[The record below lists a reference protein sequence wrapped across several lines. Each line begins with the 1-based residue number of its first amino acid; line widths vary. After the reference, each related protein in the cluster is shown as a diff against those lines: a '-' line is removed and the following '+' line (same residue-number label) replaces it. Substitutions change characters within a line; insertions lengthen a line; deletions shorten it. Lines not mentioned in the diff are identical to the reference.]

1 MSKRLKITIDGQALY
16 ADLCE
21 GEAPGAVAALER
33 AGGFESVLFAADVCY
48 GELTFAT
55 PASDYWD
62 EQNVQE
68 ETLPGDVTFYN
79 DWSAV
84 CIFTQRMEQFAP
96 GAKIAQVR
104 SEDLPAFQE
113 LYARVWRRQGARLR
127 CEVVERDDATG
138 AERHLGPAT
147 TPRRVAAP
155 AVARFEAL
163 LREIWLERPV
173 ELDDM
178 VERNATTGR
187 ELGVWAYAW
196 GELVNLSDMLLV
208 LMRMARQKNGGVRT
222 LRAVAAE
229 QCRFFSDVF
238 GSSAHMVDTR
248 LILAEA
254 ASYLEGAETYEAFVE
269 LARAVQLWV
278 LQMSFWCGMELP
290 WDVMSRTLHEAW
302 NPDVPAAGE
311 RCGKPGKGGGRKGE
325 GKPKKRKKDKKHRG
339 KKDKGAG
346 KRKDK
351 GAEKGRK
358 SRVKAGE
365 GRKAQRD
372 GAEAGR

>member
-1 MSKRLKITIDGQALY
+1 MSKRLKITIDGQTLY

-21 GEAPGAVAALER
+21 AEAPGAVAALEQ

-68 ETLPGDVTFYN
+68 ETLPGDVTLYN

-96 GAKIAQVR
+96 GAKVAQIR
-104 SEDLPAFQE
+104 SADLPAFQE
-113 LYARVWRRQGARLR
+113 LYARVWSHQGVRLR
-127 CEVVERDDATG
+127 CEVVECDEAGT
-138 AERHLGPAT
+138 ERHLGPT
-147 TPRRVAAP
+147 STPRHMAPP

-229 QCRFFSDVF
+229 QCRFFSEVF

-254 ASYLEGAETYEAFVE
+254 ASYLEGTETYEAFVE

-278 LQMSFWCGMELP
+278 LQMSFWCDMELP

-302 NPDVPAAGE
+302 NPDVPTAGASASE
-311 RCGKPGKGGGRKGE
+311 PGRGGKHKKDA
-325 GKPKKRKKDKKHRG
+325 KPKKKRKKG
-339 KKDKGAG
+339 KGE
-346 KRKDK
+346 KDK
-351 GAEKGRK
+351 GAEKGKK
-358 SRVKAGE
+358 SKKKAE
-365 GRKAQRD
+365 KGRKAKRG
-372 GAEAGR
+372 GAEASE

>member
-1 MSKRLKITIDGQALY
+1 MPKRLKITIDGQALY

-21 GEAPGAVAALER
+21 VEAPGAVAALEQ

-62 EQNVQE
+62 EENVRE

-79 DWSAV
+79 DWSAL

-96 GAKIAQVR
+96 GAKVAQVR
-104 SEDLPAFQE
+104 PSDLPAFQE
-113 LYARVWRRQGARLR
+113 LYVRVWHRQGVRLR
-127 CEVVERDDATG
+127 CEVVECDDATG
-138 AERHLGPAT
+138 TERHLGPAS
-147 TPRRVAAP
+147 TPRRMAPP
-155 AVARFEAL
+155 AVARFESL

-278 LQMSFWCGMELP
+278 LQMSFWCDMELP

-302 NPDVPAAGE
+302 NPDVPAAGTLGE
-311 RCGKPGKGGGRKGE
+311 DPGKGGKSTKEKKSKKG
-325 GKPKKRKKDKKHRG
+325 GNPKKRRKKG
-339 KKDKGAG
+339 KGEKDKGAKKDG
-346 KRKDK
+346 KSKK
-351 GAEKGRK
+351 
-358 SRVKAGE
+358 KAGKA
-365 GRKAQRD
+365 RKAKRS
-372 GAEAGR
+372 GAEASE

>member
-1 MSKRLKITIDGQALY
+1 MSKRLKITIDGQTLY

-21 GEAPGAVAALER
+21 AEAPGAVAALEQ

-68 ETLPGDVTFYN
+68 ETLPGDVTLYN

-96 GAKIAQVR
+96 GAKVAQIR
-104 SEDLPAFQE
+104 SADLPAFQE
-113 LYARVWRRQGARLR
+113 LYARVWSHQGVRLR
-127 CEVVERDDATG
+127 CEVVECDEAGT
-138 AERHLGPAT
+138 ERHLGPT
-147 TPRRVAAP
+147 STPRHMAPP

-229 QCRFFSDVF
+229 QCRFFSEVF

-254 ASYLEGAETYEAFVE
+254 ASYLEGTETYEAFVE

-278 LQMSFWCGMELP
+278 LQMSFWCDMELP

-302 NPDVPAAGE
+302 NPDVPTAGASASE
-311 RCGKPGKGGGRKGE
+311 PGRSGKHKKDA
-325 GKPKKRKKDKKHRG
+325 KPKKKRKKC
-339 KKDKGAG
+339 KGE
-346 KRKDK
+346 KDK
-351 GAEKGRK
+351 GAEKGKK
-358 SRVKAGE
+358 SKKKAE
-365 GRKAQRD
+365 KGRKAKQG
-372 GAEAGR
+372 GAEASE

>member
-1 MSKRLKITIDGQALY
+1 MSKRLKITIDGQTLY

-21 GEAPGAVAALER
+21 AEAPGAVAALEQ

-68 ETLPGDVTFYN
+68 ETLPGDVTLYN

-96 GAKIAQVR
+96 GAKVAQIR
-104 SEDLPAFQE
+104 SADLPAFQE
-113 LYARVWRRQGARLR
+113 LYARVWSHQGVRLR
-127 CEVVERDDATG
+127 CEVVECDEAGT
-138 AERHLGPAT
+138 ERHLGPT
-147 TPRRVAAP
+147 STPRHMAPP

-196 GELVNLSDMLLV
+196 GGAVPVLLGSV
-208 LMRMARQKNGGVRT
+208 WE
-222 LRAVAAE
+222 LRAHGGHAADP
-229 QCRFFSDVF
+229 R
-238 GSSAHMVDTR
+238 G
-248 LILAEA
+248 
-254 ASYLEGAETYEAFVE
+254 G
-269 LARAVQLWV
+269 
-278 LQMSFWCGMELP
+278 GELP
-290 WDVMSRTLHEAW
+290 
-302 NPDVPAAGE
+302 
-311 RCGKPGKGGGRKGE
+311 
-325 GKPKKRKKDKKHRG
+325 
-339 KKDKGAG
+339 
-346 KRKDK
+346 
-351 GAEKGRK
+351 
-358 SRVKAGE
+358 
-365 GRKAQRD
+365 
-372 GAEAGR
+372 

>member
-1 MSKRLKITIDGQALY
+1 MSKRLKITIDGQTLY

-21 GEAPGAVAALER
+21 AEAPGAVAALEQ

-68 ETLPGDVTFYN
+68 ETLPGDVTLYN

-96 GAKIAQVR
+96 GAKVAQIR
-104 SEDLPAFQE
+104 SADLPAFQE
-113 LYARVWRRQGARLR
+113 LYARVWSHQGVRLR
-127 CEVVERDDATG
+127 CEVVECDEAGT
-138 AERHLGPAT
+138 ERHLGPT
-147 TPRRVAAP
+147 STPRHMAPP

-229 QCRFFSDVF
+229 QCRFFSEVF

-254 ASYLEGAETYEAFVE
+254 ASYLEGTETYEAFVE

-278 LQMSFWCGMELP
+278 LQMSFWCDMELP
-290 WDVMSRTLHEAW
+290 WDVMSRALHEAW
-302 NPDVPAAGE
+302 NPDVPTAGASASE
-311 RCGKPGKGGGRKGE
+311 PGRGGKHKKDA
-325 GKPKKRKKDKKHRG
+325 KPKKKRKKC
-339 KKDKGAG
+339 KGE
-346 KRKDK
+346 KDK
-351 GAEKGRK
+351 GAEKGKK
-358 SRVKAGE
+358 SKKKAE
-365 GRKAQRD
+365 KGRKAKQG
-372 GAEAGR
+372 GAEASE

>member
-1 MSKRLKITIDGQALY
+1 MSKRLKITIDGQTLY

-21 GEAPGAVAALER
+21 AEAPGAVAALEQ

-68 ETLPGDVTFYN
+68 ETLPGDVTLYN

-96 GAKIAQVR
+96 GAKVAQIR
-104 SEDLPAFQE
+104 SADLPAFQE
-113 LYARVWRRQGARLR
+113 LYARVWSHQGVRLR
-127 CEVVERDDATG
+127 CEVVECDEAGT
-138 AERHLGPAT
+138 ERHLGPT
-147 TPRRVAAP
+147 STPRHMAPP

-229 QCRFFSDVF
+229 QCRFFSEVF

-254 ASYLEGAETYEAFVE
+254 ASYLEGTETYEAFVE

-278 LQMSFWCGMELP
+278 LQMSFWCDMELP

-302 NPDVPAAGE
+302 NPDVPTAGASASE
-311 RCGKPGKGGGRKGE
+311 PGRGGKHKKDA
-325 GKPKKRKKDKKHRG
+325 KPKKKRKKC
-339 KKDKGAG
+339 KGE
-346 KRKDK
+346 KDK
-351 GAEKGRK
+351 GAEKGKK
-358 SRVKAGE
+358 SKKKAE
-365 GRKAQRD
+365 KGRKAKQG
-372 GAEAGR
+372 GAEASE

>member
-21 GEAPGAVAALER
+21 AEAPGAVAALEQ

-62 EQNVQE
+62 EQNVRE

-79 DWSAV
+79 DWSSV
-84 CIFTQRMEQFAP
+84 CIFTQRVEQFAP
-96 GAKIAQVR
+96 GAKVAQIR
-104 SEDLPAFQE
+104 PIDLPAFQE
-113 LYARVWRRQGARLR
+113 LYERVWCHQGVRLR
-127 CEVVERDDATG
+127 CEVVECDEAGT
-138 AERHLGPAT
+138 ERHLGPAS
-147 TPRRVAAP
+147 TPRHIAPP

-178 VERNATTGR
+178 VKRNATTGR

-278 LQMSFWCGMELP
+278 LQMSFWCDMELP

-302 NPDVPAAGE
+302 NPDVPAAGASASE
-311 RCGKPGKGGGRKGE
+311 PGRGGKHKKDA
-325 GKPKKRKKDKKHRG
+325 KPKKKRKKC
-339 KKDKGAG
+339 KGE
-346 KRKDK
+346 KDK
-351 GAEKGRK
+351 GAEKGKK
-358 SRVKAGE
+358 SKKKAE
-365 GRKAQRD
+365 KGRKAKQG
-372 GAEAGR
+372 GAEASE

>member
-1 MSKRLKITIDGQALY
+1 MSKRLKITIDGQTLY

-21 GEAPGAVAALER
+21 AEAPGAVAALEQ

-68 ETLPGDVTFYN
+68 ETLPGDVTLYN

-96 GAKIAQVR
+96 GAKVAQIR
-104 SEDLPAFQE
+104 SADLPAFQE
-113 LYARVWRRQGARLR
+113 LYARVWSHQGVRLR
-127 CEVVERDDATG
+127 CEVVECDEAGT
-138 AERHLGPAT
+138 ERHLGPT
-147 TPRRVAAP
+147 STPRHMAPP
-155 AVARFEAL
+155 AVARFEVL

-229 QCRFFSDVF
+229 QCRFFSEVF

-254 ASYLEGAETYEAFVE
+254 ASYLEGTETYEAFVE

-278 LQMSFWCGMELP
+278 LQMSFWCDMELP

-302 NPDVPAAGE
+302 NPDVPTAGASASE
-311 RCGKPGKGGGRKGE
+311 PGRGGKHKKDA
-325 GKPKKRKKDKKHRG
+325 KPKKKRKKC
-339 KKDKGAG
+339 KGE
-346 KRKDK
+346 KDK
-351 GAEKGRK
+351 GAEKGKK
-358 SRVKAGE
+358 SKKKAE
-365 GRKAQRD
+365 KGRKAKQG
-372 GAEAGR
+372 GAEASE

>member
-1 MSKRLKITIDGQALY
+1 MSKRLKITIDGQTLY

-21 GEAPGAVAALER
+21 AEAPGAVAALEQ

-68 ETLPGDVTFYN
+68 ETLPGDVTLYN

-96 GAKIAQVR
+96 GAKVAQIR
-104 SEDLPAFQE
+104 SADLPAFQE
-113 LYARVWRRQGARLR
+113 LYARVWSHQGVRLR
-127 CEVVERDDATG
+127 CEVVECDEAGT
-138 AERHLGPAT
+138 ERHLGPT
-147 TPRRVAAP
+147 STPRHMAPP

-229 QCRFFSDVF
+229 QCRFFSEVF

-254 ASYLEGAETYEAFVE
+254 ASYLEGTETYEAFVE

-278 LQMSFWCGMELP
+278 LQMSFWCDMELP

-302 NPDVPAAGE
+302 NPDVPTAGASASE
-311 RCGKPGKGGGRKGE
+311 PGRGGKHKKDA
-325 GKPKKRKKDKKHRG
+325 KPKKKRKKG
-339 KKDKGAG
+339 KGE
-346 KRKDK
+346 KDK
-351 GAEKGRK
+351 GAEKGKK
-358 SRVKAGE
+358 SKKKAAK
-365 GRKAQRD
+365 GRKAKQG
-372 GAEAGR
+372 GAEASE

>member
-21 GEAPGAVAALER
+21 AEAPGAVAALEQ

-62 EQNVQE
+62 EQNVRE

-84 CIFTQRMEQFAP
+84 CIFTQRVEQFAP
-96 GAKIAQVR
+96 GAKVAQIR
-104 SEDLPAFQE
+104 PIDLPAFQE
-113 LYARVWRRQGARLR
+113 LYERVWCHQGVRLR
-127 CEVVERDDATG
+127 CEVVECDEAGT
-138 AERHLGPAT
+138 ERHLGPT
-147 TPRRVAAP
+147 STPRHMAPP

-229 QCRFFSDVF
+229 QCRFFSEVF

-254 ASYLEGAETYEAFVE
+254 ASYLEGTETYEAFVE

-278 LQMSFWCGMELP
+278 LQMSFWCDMELP

-302 NPDVPAAGE
+302 NPDVPTAGASASE
-311 RCGKPGKGGGRKGE
+311 PGRGGKHKKDA
-325 GKPKKRKKDKKHRG
+325 KPKKKRKKC
-339 KKDKGAG
+339 KGE
-346 KRKDK
+346 KDK
-351 GAEKGRK
+351 GAEKGKK
-358 SRVKAGE
+358 SKKKAE
-365 GRKAQRD
+365 KGRKAKQG
-372 GAEAGR
+372 GAEASK

>member
-1 MSKRLKITIDGQALY
+1 MSKRLKITIDGQTLY

-21 GEAPGAVAALER
+21 AEAPGAVAALEQ

-68 ETLPGDVTFYN
+68 ETLPGDVTLYN

-96 GAKIAQVR
+96 GAKVAQIR
-104 SEDLPAFQE
+104 SADLPAFQE
-113 LYARVWRRQGARLR
+113 LYARVWSHQGVRLR
-127 CEVVERDDATG
+127 CEVVECDEAGT
-138 AERHLGPAT
+138 ERHLGPT
-147 TPRRVAAP
+147 STPRHMAPP

-278 LQMSFWCGMELP
+278 LQMSFWCDMELP

-302 NPDVPAAGE
+302 NPDVPTAGASASE
-311 RCGKPGKGGGRKGE
+311 PGRGGKHKKDA
-325 GKPKKRKKDKKHRG
+325 KPKKKRKKC
-339 KKDKGAG
+339 KGE
-346 KRKDK
+346 KDK
-351 GAEKGRK
+351 GAEKGKK
-358 SRVKAGE
+358 SKKKAE
-365 GRKAQRD
+365 KGRKAKQG
-372 GAEAGR
+372 GAEASE

>member
-1 MSKRLKITIDGQALY
+1 MSKRLKITIDGQTLY

-21 GEAPGAVAALER
+21 AEAPGAVAALEQ

-68 ETLPGDVTFYN
+68 ETLPGDVTLYN

-96 GAKIAQVR
+96 GAKVAQIR
-104 SEDLPAFQE
+104 SADLPAFQE
-113 LYARVWRRQGARLR
+113 LYARVWSHQGVRLR
-127 CEVVERDDATG
+127 CEVVECDEAGT
-138 AERHLGPAT
+138 ERHLGPT
-147 TPRRVAAP
+147 STPRHMAPP

-173 ELDDM
+173 ELADM

-229 QCRFFSDVF
+229 QCRFFSEVF

-254 ASYLEGAETYEAFVE
+254 ASYLEGTETYEAFVE

-278 LQMSFWCGMELP
+278 LQMSFWCDMELP

-302 NPDVPAAGE
+302 NPDVPTAGASASE
-311 RCGKPGKGGGRKGE
+311 PGRGGKHKKDA
-325 GKPKKRKKDKKHRG
+325 KPKKKRKKC
-339 KKDKGAG
+339 KGE
-346 KRKDK
+346 KDK
-351 GAEKGRK
+351 GAEKGKK
-358 SRVKAGE
+358 SKKKAE
-365 GRKAQRD
+365 KGRKAKQG
-372 GAEAGR
+372 GAEASE

>member
-21 GEAPGAVAALER
+21 AEAPGAVAALEQ

-79 DWSAV
+79 DWSSV
-84 CIFTQRMEQFAP
+84 CIFTQRVEQFAP
-96 GAKIAQVR
+96 GAKVAQIR
-104 SEDLPAFQE
+104 PIDLPAFQE
-113 LYARVWRRQGARLR
+113 LYERVWCHQGVRLR
-127 CEVVERDDATG
+127 CEVVECDEAGT
-138 AERHLGPAT
+138 ERHLGPAS
-147 TPRRVAAP
+147 TPRHIAPP

-278 LQMSFWCGMELP
+278 LQMSFWCDMELP

-302 NPDVPAAGE
+302 NPDVPAAGASASE
-311 RCGKPGKGGGRKGE
+311 PGRGGKHKKDA
-325 GKPKKRKKDKKHRG
+325 KPKKKRKKC
-339 KKDKGAG
+339 KGE
-346 KRKDK
+346 KDK
-351 GAEKGRK
+351 GAEKGKK
-358 SRVKAGE
+358 SKKKAE
-365 GRKAQRD
+365 KGRKAKQG
-372 GAEAGR
+372 GAEASE

>member
-1 MSKRLKITIDGQALY
+1 MSKRLKITIDGQTLY

-21 GEAPGAVAALER
+21 AEAPGAVAALEQ

-48 GELTFAT
+48 GDLTFAT

-68 ETLPGDVTFYN
+68 ETLPGDVTLYN

-96 GAKIAQVR
+96 GAKVAQIR
-104 SEDLPAFQE
+104 SADLPAFQE
-113 LYARVWRRQGARLR
+113 LYARVWSHQGVRLR
-127 CEVVERDDATG
+127 CEVVECDEAGT
-138 AERHLGPAT
+138 ERHLGPT
-147 TPRRVAAP
+147 STPRHMAPP

-229 QCRFFSDVF
+229 QCRFFSEVF

-254 ASYLEGAETYEAFVE
+254 ASYLEGTETYEAFVE

-278 LQMSFWCGMELP
+278 LQMSFWCDMELP

-302 NPDVPAAGE
+302 NPDVPTAGASASE
-311 RCGKPGKGGGRKGE
+311 PGRGGKHKKDA
-325 GKPKKRKKDKKHRG
+325 KPKKKRKKC
-339 KKDKGAG
+339 KGE
-346 KRKDK
+346 KDK
-351 GAEKGRK
+351 GAEKGKK
-358 SRVKAGE
+358 SKKKAE
-365 GRKAQRD
+365 KGRKAKQG
-372 GAEAGR
+372 GAEASE

>member
-1 MSKRLKITIDGQALY
+1 MSKRLKITIDGQTLY

-21 GEAPGAVAALER
+21 AEAPGAVAALEQ

-68 ETLPGDVTFYN
+68 ETLPGDVTLYN

-96 GAKIAQVR
+96 GAKVAQIR
-104 SEDLPAFQE
+104 SADLPAFQE
-113 LYARVWRRQGARLR
+113 LYARVWSHQGVRLR
-127 CEVVERDDATG
+127 CEVVECDEAGT
-138 AERHLGPAT
+138 ERHLGPT
-147 TPRRVAAP
+147 STPRHMAPP

-229 QCRFFSDVF
+229 QCRFFSEVF

-254 ASYLEGAETYEAFVE
+254 ASYLEGTETYEAFVE

-278 LQMSFWCGMELP
+278 LQMSFWCDMELP

-302 NPDVPAAGE
+302 TPDVPTAGASASE
-311 RCGKPGKGGGRKGE
+311 PGRGGKHKKDA
-325 GKPKKRKKDKKHRG
+325 KPKKKRKKC
-339 KKDKGAG
+339 KGE
-346 KRKDK
+346 KDK
-351 GAEKGRK
+351 GAEKGKK
-358 SRVKAGE
+358 SKKKAE
-365 GRKAQRD
+365 KGRKAKQG
-372 GAEAGR
+372 GAEASE

>member
-21 GEAPGAVAALER
+21 AEAPGAVAALEQ

-84 CIFTQRMEQFAP
+84 CIFTQRVEQFAP
-96 GAKIAQVR
+96 GAKVAQIR
-104 SEDLPAFQE
+104 PIDLPAFQE
-113 LYARVWRRQGARLR
+113 LYERVWCHQGVRLR
-127 CEVVERDDATG
+127 CEVVECDEAGT
-138 AERHLGPAT
+138 ERHLGPAS
-147 TPRRVAAP
+147 TPRHIAPP

-278 LQMSFWCGMELP
+278 LQMSFWCDMELP

-302 NPDVPAAGE
+302 NPDVPTAGASASE
-311 RCGKPGKGGGRKGE
+311 PGRGGKHKKDA
-325 GKPKKRKKDKKHRG
+325 KPKKKRKKC
-339 KKDKGAG
+339 KGE
-346 KRKDK
+346 KDK
-351 GAEKGRK
+351 GAEKGKK
-358 SRVKAGE
+358 SKKKAE
-365 GRKAQRD
+365 KGRKAKQG
-372 GAEAGR
+372 GAEASK

>member
-1 MSKRLKITIDGQALY
+1 MSKRLKITIDGQTLY

-21 GEAPGAVAALER
+21 AEAPGAVAALEQ

-84 CIFTQRMEQFAP
+84 CIFTQRVEQFAP
-96 GAKIAQVR
+96 GAKVAQIR
-104 SEDLPAFQE
+104 PIDLPAFQE
-113 LYARVWRRQGARLR
+113 LYERVWCHQGVRLR
-127 CEVVERDDATG
+127 CEVVECDEAGT
-138 AERHLGPAT
+138 ERHLGPAS
-147 TPRRVAAP
+147 TPRHIAPP

-178 VERNATTGR
+178 VKRNATTGR

-229 QCRFFSDVF
+229 QCRFFSEVF

-254 ASYLEGAETYEAFVE
+254 ASYLEGTETYEAFVE

-278 LQMSFWCGMELP
+278 LQMSFWCDMELP

-302 NPDVPAAGE
+302 NPDVPTAGASASE
-311 RCGKPGKGGGRKGE
+311 PGRGGKHKKDA
-325 GKPKKRKKDKKHRG
+325 KPKKKRKKC
-339 KKDKGAG
+339 KGE
-346 KRKDK
+346 KDK
-351 GAEKGRK
+351 GAEKGKK
-358 SRVKAGE
+358 SKKKAE
-365 GRKAQRD
+365 KGRKAKQG
-372 GAEAGR
+372 GAEASE

>member
-21 GEAPGAVAALER
+21 AEAPGAVAALEQ

-84 CIFTQRMEQFAP
+84 CIFTQRVEQFAP
-96 GAKIAQVR
+96 GAKVAQIR
-104 SEDLPAFQE
+104 PIDLPAFQE
-113 LYARVWRRQGARLR
+113 LYERVWCHQGVRLR
-127 CEVVERDDATG
+127 CEVVECDEAGT
-138 AERHLGPAT
+138 ERHLGPAS
-147 TPRRVAAP
+147 TPRHIAPP

-178 VERNATTGR
+178 VKRNATTGR

-278 LQMSFWCGMELP
+278 LQMSFWCDMELP

-302 NPDVPAAGE
+302 NPDVPTAGASE
-311 RCGKPGKGGGRKGE
+311 SGPGRSGKHKSDA
-325 GKPKKRKKDKKHRG
+325 KPKKKRKKG
-339 KKDKGAG
+339 KGEKG
-346 KRKDK
+346 K
-351 GAEKGRK
+351 GAEKGK
-358 SRVKAGE
+358 KPKKKTAK
-365 GRKAQRD
+365 GRKAKRD
-372 GAEAGR
+372 GAEASE

>member
-1 MSKRLKITIDGQALY
+1 MSKRLKITIDGQTLY

-21 GEAPGAVAALER
+21 ADAPGAVAALEQ

-68 ETLPGDVTFYN
+68 ETLPGDVTLYN

-96 GAKIAQVR
+96 GAKVAQIR
-104 SEDLPAFQE
+104 SADLPAFQE
-113 LYARVWRRQGARLR
+113 LYARVWSHQGVRLR
-127 CEVVERDDATG
+127 CEVVECDEAGT
-138 AERHLGPAT
+138 ERHLGPT
-147 TPRRVAAP
+147 STPRHMAPP

-229 QCRFFSDVF
+229 QCRFFSEVF

-254 ASYLEGAETYEAFVE
+254 ASYLEGTETYEAFVE
-269 LARAVQLWV
+269 LVRAVQLWV
-278 LQMSFWCGMELP
+278 LQMSFWCDMELP

-302 NPDVPAAGE
+302 NPDVPTAGASASE
-311 RCGKPGKGGGRKGE
+311 PGRGGKHKKDA
-325 GKPKKRKKDKKHRG
+325 KPKKKRKKC
-339 KKDKGAG
+339 KGE
-346 KRKDK
+346 KDK
-351 GAEKGRK
+351 GAEKGKK
-358 SRVKAGE
+358 SKKKAE
-365 GRKAQRD
+365 KGRKAKQG
-372 GAEAGR
+372 GAEASE

>member
-1 MSKRLKITIDGQALY
+1 MSKRLKITIDGQTLY

-21 GEAPGAVAALER
+21 AEAPGAVAALEQ

-68 ETLPGDVTFYN
+68 ETLPGDVTLYN

-96 GAKIAQVR
+96 GAKVAQIR
-104 SEDLPAFQE
+104 SADLPAFQE
-113 LYARVWRRQGARLR
+113 LYARVWSHQGVRLR
-127 CEVVERDDATG
+127 CEVVECDEAGT
-138 AERHLGPAT
+138 ERHLGPT
-147 TPRRVAAP
+147 STPRHMAPP

-173 ELDDM
+173 EIDDM
-178 VERNATTGR
+178 VEQNATTGR

-229 QCRFFSDVF
+229 QCRFFSEVF

-254 ASYLEGAETYEAFVE
+254 ASYLEGTETYEAFVE

-278 LQMSFWCGMELP
+278 LQMSFWCDMELP

-302 NPDVPAAGE
+302 NPDVPTAGASASE
-311 RCGKPGKGGGRKGE
+311 PGRGGKHKKDA
-325 GKPKKRKKDKKHRG
+325 KPKKKRKKC
-339 KKDKGAG
+339 KGE
-346 KRKDK
+346 KDK
-351 GAEKGRK
+351 GAEKGKK
-358 SRVKAGE
+358 SKKKAE
-365 GRKAQRD
+365 KGRKAKQG
-372 GAEAGR
+372 GAEASE

>member
-1 MSKRLKITIDGQALY
+1 MSKRLKITIDGQTLY

-21 GEAPGAVAALER
+21 AEAPGAVAALEQ

-68 ETLPGDVTFYN
+68 ETLPGDVTLYN

-96 GAKIAQVR
+96 GAKVAQIR
-104 SEDLPAFQE
+104 SADLPAFQE
-113 LYARVWRRQGARLR
+113 LYARVWSHQGVRLR
-127 CEVVERDDATG
+127 CEVVECDEAGT
-138 AERHLGPAT
+138 ERHLGPT
-147 TPRRVAAP
+147 STPRHMAPP

-229 QCRFFSDVF
+229 QCRFFSEVF

-254 ASYLEGAETYEAFVE
+254 ASYLEGTETYEAFVE

-278 LQMSFWCGMELP
+278 LQMSFWCDMELP

-302 NPDVPAAGE
+302 NPDVPTAGASASE
-311 RCGKPGKGGGRKGE
+311 PGRGGKHKKDA
-325 GKPKKRKKDKKHRG
+325 KPKKKRKKG
-339 KKDKGAG
+339 KGEKD
-346 KRKDK
+346 R
-351 GAEKGRK
+351 GAEKDGK
-358 SRVKAGE
+358 SKKKAGKA
-365 GRKAQRD
+365 RKAKRS
-372 GAEAGR
+372 GAEASE

>member
-21 GEAPGAVAALER
+21 VEAPGAVAALEQ

-55 PASDYWD
+55 PASDYWG
-62 EQNVQE
+62 EENVRE

-79 DWSAV
+79 DWSAL

-96 GAKIAQVR
+96 GAKVAQVR
-104 SEDLPAFQE
+104 PSDLPAFQE
-113 LYARVWRRQGARLR
+113 LYARVWHRQGVRLR
-127 CEVVERDDATG
+127 CEVVECDEAGT
-138 AERHLGPAT
+138 ERHLGPT
-147 TPRRVAAP
+147 STPRHMAPP

-229 QCRFFSDVF
+229 QCRFFSEVF

-254 ASYLEGAETYEAFVE
+254 ASYLEGTETYEAFVE

-278 LQMSFWCGMELP
+278 LQMSFWCDMELP

-302 NPDVPAAGE
+302 NPDVPTAGASASE
-311 RCGKPGKGGGRKGE
+311 PGRGGKHKKDA
-325 GKPKKRKKDKKHRG
+325 KPKKKRKKC
-339 KKDKGAG
+339 KGE
-346 KRKDK
+346 KDK
-351 GAEKGRK
+351 GAEKGKK
-358 SRVKAGE
+358 SKKKAE
-365 GRKAQRD
+365 KGRKAKQG
-372 GAEAGR
+372 GAEASE

>member
-62 EQNVQE
+62 EQNVRE

-104 SEDLPAFQE
+104 SDDLPAFQE
-113 LYARVWRRQGARLR
+113 LYARVWRRQGAHLR

-138 AERHLGPAT
+138 TERHLGPAT

-278 LQMSFWCGMELP
+278 LQMSFWCDMELP

-302 NPDVPAAGE
+302 SPDVPAAGE

-339 KKDKGAG
+339 KKDKGA
-346 KRKDK
+346 
-351 GAEKGRK
+351 EKGRK

>member
-1 MSKRLKITIDGQALY
+1 MSKRLKITIDGQTLY

-21 GEAPGAVAALER
+21 AEAPGAVAALEQ

-68 ETLPGDVTFYN
+68 ETLPGDVTLYN

-96 GAKIAQVR
+96 GAKVAQIR
-104 SEDLPAFQE
+104 SADLPAFQE
-113 LYARVWRRQGARLR
+113 LYARVWSHQGVRLR
-127 CEVVERDDATG
+127 CEVVECDEAGT
-138 AERHLGPAT
+138 ERHLGPT
-147 TPRRVAAP
+147 STPRHMAPP

-229 QCRFFSDVF
+229 QCRFFSEVF

-254 ASYLEGAETYEAFVE
+254 ASYLEGTETYEAFVE
-269 LARAVQLWV
+269 LVRAVQLWV
-278 LQMSFWCGMELP
+278 LQMSFWCDMELP

-302 NPDVPAAGE
+302 NPDVPTAGASASE
-311 RCGKPGKGGGRKGE
+311 PGRGGKHKKDA
-325 GKPKKRKKDKKHRG
+325 KPKKKRKKC
-339 KKDKGAG
+339 KGE
-346 KRKDK
+346 KDK
-351 GAEKGRK
+351 GAEKGKK
-358 SRVKAGE
+358 SKKKAE
-365 GRKAQRD
+365 KGRKAKQG
-372 GAEAGR
+372 GAEASE

>member
-1 MSKRLKITIDGQALY
+1 MSKRLKITIDGQTLY

-21 GEAPGAVAALER
+21 AEAPGAVAALEQ

-55 PASDYWD
+55 PTSDYWD

-68 ETLPGDVTFYN
+68 ETLPGDVTLYN

-84 CIFTQRMEQFAP
+84 CILTQRMEQFAP
-96 GAKIAQVR
+96 GAKVAQIR
-104 SEDLPAFQE
+104 SADLPAFQE
-113 LYARVWRRQGARLR
+113 LYARVWSHQGVRLR
-127 CEVVERDDATG
+127 CEVVECDEAGT
-138 AERHLGPAT
+138 ERHLGPT
-147 TPRRVAAP
+147 STPRHMAPP

-229 QCRFFSDVF
+229 QCRFFSEVF

-254 ASYLEGAETYEAFVE
+254 ASYLEGTETYVAFVE

-278 LQMSFWCGMELP
+278 LQMSFWCDMELP

-302 NPDVPAAGE
+302 NPDVPTAGASASE
-311 RCGKPGKGGGRKGE
+311 PGRGGKHKKDA
-325 GKPKKRKKDKKHRG
+325 KPKKKRKKC
-339 KKDKGAG
+339 KGE
-346 KRKDK
+346 KDK
-351 GAEKGRK
+351 GAEKGKK
-358 SRVKAGE
+358 SKKKAE
-365 GRKAQRD
+365 KGRKAKQG
-372 GAEAGR
+372 GAEASE

>member
-1 MSKRLKITIDGQALY
+1 MSKRLKITIDGQTLY

-21 GEAPGAVAALER
+21 AEAPGAVAALEQ

-68 ETLPGDVTFYN
+68 ETLPGDVTLYN

-96 GAKIAQVR
+96 GAKVAQIR
-104 SEDLPAFQE
+104 SADLPAFQE
-113 LYARVWRRQGARLR
+113 LYARVWSHQGVRLR
-127 CEVVERDDATG
+127 CEVVECDEAGT
-138 AERHLGPAT
+138 ERHLGPT
-147 TPRRVAAP
+147 STPRHMAPP

-229 QCRFFSDVF
+229 QCRFFSEVF

-254 ASYLEGAETYEAFVE
+254 ASYLEGTETYEAFVE
-269 LARAVQLWV
+269 LVRAVQLWV
-278 LQMSFWCGMELP
+278 LQMSFWCDMELP

-302 NPDVPAAGE
+302 NPDVPTAGASASE
-311 RCGKPGKGGGRKGE
+311 PGRGGKHKKDA
-325 GKPKKRKKDKKHRG
+325 KPEKKRKKC
-339 KKDKGAG
+339 KGE
-346 KRKDK
+346 KDK
-351 GAEKGRK
+351 GAEKGKK
-358 SRVKAGE
+358 SKKKAE
-365 GRKAQRD
+365 KGRKAKQG
-372 GAEAGR
+372 GAEASE

>member
-1 MSKRLKITIDGQALY
+1 MSKRLKITIDGQTLY

-21 GEAPGAVAALER
+21 AEAPGAVAALEQ

-68 ETLPGDVTFYN
+68 ETLPGDVTLYN

-96 GAKIAQVR
+96 GAKVDQIR
-104 SEDLPAFQE
+104 SADLPAFQE
-113 LYARVWRRQGARLR
+113 LYARVWSHQGVRLR
-127 CEVVERDDATG
+127 CEVVECDEAGT
-138 AERHLGPAT
+138 ERHLGPT
-147 TPRRVAAP
+147 STPRHMAPP

-229 QCRFFSDVF
+229 QCRFFSEVF

-254 ASYLEGAETYEAFVE
+254 ASYLEGTETYEAFVE

-278 LQMSFWCGMELP
+278 LQMSFWCDMELP

-302 NPDVPAAGE
+302 NPDVPTAGASASE
-311 RCGKPGKGGGRKGE
+311 PGRGGKHKKDA
-325 GKPKKRKKDKKHRG
+325 KPKKKRKKC
-339 KKDKGAG
+339 KGE
-346 KRKDK
+346 KDK
-351 GAEKGRK
+351 GAEKGKK
-358 SRVKAGE
+358 SKKKAE
-365 GRKAQRD
+365 KGRKAKQG
-372 GAEAGR
+372 GAEASE

>member
-21 GEAPGAVAALER
+21 AEAPGAVAALEQ

-62 EQNVQE
+62 EQNVRE

-79 DWSAV
+79 DWSSV
-84 CIFTQRMEQFAP
+84 CIFTQRVEQFAP
-96 GAKIAQVR
+96 GAKVAQIR
-104 SEDLPAFQE
+104 PIDLPAFQE
-113 LYARVWRRQGARLR
+113 LYERVWCHQGVRLR
-127 CEVVERDDATG
+127 CEVVECDEAGT
-138 AERHLGPAT
+138 ERHLGPAS
-147 TPRRVAAP
+147 TPRHIAPP

-278 LQMSFWCGMELP
+278 LQMSFWCDMELP

-302 NPDVPAAGE
+302 NPDVPAAGASASE
-311 RCGKPGKGGGRKGE
+311 PGRGGKHKKDA
-325 GKPKKRKKDKKHRG
+325 KPKKKRKKC
-339 KKDKGAG
+339 KGE
-346 KRKDK
+346 KDK
-351 GAEKGRK
+351 GAEKGKK
-358 SRVKAGE
+358 SKKKAE
-365 GRKAQRD
+365 KGRKAKQG
-372 GAEAGR
+372 GAEASE

>member
-21 GEAPGAVAALER
+21 AEAPGAVAALEQ

-84 CIFTQRMEQFAP
+84 CIFTQRVEQFAP
-96 GAKIAQVR
+96 GAKVAQIR
-104 SEDLPAFQE
+104 PIDLPAFQE
-113 LYARVWRRQGARLR
+113 LYERVWCHQGVRLR
-127 CEVVERDDATG
+127 CEVVECDEAGT
-138 AERHLGPAT
+138 ERHLGPAS
-147 TPRRVAAP
+147 TPRHIAPP

-178 VERNATTGR
+178 VKRNATTGR

-229 QCRFFSDVF
+229 QCRFFSEVF

-254 ASYLEGAETYEAFVE
+254 ASYLEGTETYEAFVE

-278 LQMSFWCGMELP
+278 LQMSFWCDMELP

-302 NPDVPAAGE
+302 NPDVPAAGASE
-311 RCGKPGKGGGRKGE
+311 SGPGRSGKHKSDA
-325 GKPKKRKKDKKHRG
+325 KPKKKRKKG
-339 KKDKGAG
+339 KGEKG
-346 KRKDK
+346 K
-351 GAEKGRK
+351 GAEKGK
-358 SRVKAGE
+358 KPKKKTAK
-365 GRKAQRD
+365 GRKAKRD
-372 GAEAGR
+372 GAEASE

>member
-21 GEAPGAVAALER
+21 AEAPGAVAALEQ

-84 CIFTQRMEQFAP
+84 CIFTQRVEQFAP
-96 GAKIAQVR
+96 GAKVAQIR
-104 SEDLPAFQE
+104 PIDLPAFQE
-113 LYARVWRRQGARLR
+113 LYERVWCHQGVRLR
-127 CEVVERDDATG
+127 CEVVECDEAGT
-138 AERHLGPAT
+138 ERHLGPAS
-147 TPRRVAAP
+147 TPRHIAPP

-229 QCRFFSDVF
+229 QCRFFSEVF

-254 ASYLEGAETYEAFVE
+254 ASYLEGTETYEAFVE

-278 LQMSFWCGMELP
+278 LQMSFWCDMELP

-302 NPDVPAAGE
+302 NPDVPTAGASASE
-311 RCGKPGKGGGRKGE
+311 PGRGGKHKKDA
-325 GKPKKRKKDKKHRG
+325 KPKKKRKKC
-339 KKDKGAG
+339 KGE
-346 KRKDK
+346 KDK
-351 GAEKGRK
+351 GAEKGKK
-358 SRVKAGE
+358 SKKKAE
-365 GRKAQRD
+365 KGRKAKQG
-372 GAEAGR
+372 GAEASK

>member
-21 GEAPGAVAALER
+21 AEAPGAVAALEQ

-84 CIFTQRMEQFAP
+84 CIFTQRVEQFAP
-96 GAKIAQVR
+96 GAKVAQIR
-104 SEDLPAFQE
+104 PIDLPAFQE
-113 LYARVWRRQGARLR
+113 LYERVWCHQGVRLR
-127 CEVVERDDATG
+127 CEVVECDEAGT
-138 AERHLGPAT
+138 ERHLGPAS
-147 TPRRVAAP
+147 TPRHIAPP

-178 VERNATTGR
+178 VKRNATTGR

-229 QCRFFSDVF
+229 QCRFFSEVF

-254 ASYLEGAETYEAFVE
+254 ASYLEGTETYEAFVE

-278 LQMSFWCGMELP
+278 LQMSFWCDMELP

-302 NPDVPAAGE
+302 NPDVPTAGASASE
-311 RCGKPGKGGGRKGE
+311 PGRGGKHKKDA
-325 GKPKKRKKDKKHRG
+325 KPKKKRKKC
-339 KKDKGAG
+339 KGE
-346 KRKDK
+346 KDK
-351 GAEKGRK
+351 GAEKGKK
-358 SRVKAGE
+358 SKKKAE
-365 GRKAQRD
+365 KGRKAKQG
-372 GAEAGR
+372 GAEASK